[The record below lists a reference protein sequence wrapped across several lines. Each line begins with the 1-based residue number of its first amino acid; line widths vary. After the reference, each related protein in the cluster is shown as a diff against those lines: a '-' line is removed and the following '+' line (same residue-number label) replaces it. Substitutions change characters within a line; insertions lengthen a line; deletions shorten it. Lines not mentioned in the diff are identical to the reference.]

1 MALPS
6 DTIVHLQPPQWT
18 RPVLT
23 QVIKMPPHWLALGTS
38 QCVCSSTVVSP
49 TVAWRNLQKYKD
61 KKRTQNNIPK
71 DLFEKHMRDPSQEVK
86 PPKSEFQKKINLQT
100 PFTKLLPIHP
110 ANLDLSLKDYSSI
123 GKLHSQ
129 MYARDQGTAYPPGLN
144 ISKAINIKII
154 TGKVCC
160 RILIWDVIEKKGF
173 TQQYNENM
181 PWGQMKVEVVNYS
194 WNLRSLFNGKE
205 LVHSPNTYDTKTF
218 WSKIV

>member
-1 MALPS
+1 
-6 DTIVHLQPPQWT
+6 
-18 RPVLT
+18 
-23 QVIKMPPHWLALGTS
+23 
-38 QCVCSSTVVSP
+38 
-49 TVAWRNLQKYKD
+49 
-61 KKRTQNNIPK
+61 
-71 DLFEKHMRDPSQEVK
+71 MRDPSQEVK